1 MLSLFFK
8 SSTPQ
13 SITKVILI
21 PRNDD
26 NFIRE
31 GDVYELFYNKGIKGW
46 VSLGEQKGTKTEKL
60 YYQAPKNAVLWL
72 KNKTRGKEEQIF
84 LYQNN
89 RQIFPIFEEEKN
101 VSQNLN

>member
-1 MLSLFFK
+1 MMII
-8 SSTPQ
+8 SSE
-13 SITKVILI
+13 KVMYI
-21 PRNDD
+21 
-26 NFIRE
+26 
-31 GDVYELFYNKGIKGW
+31 ELFYNKGIKGW

-60 YYQAPKNAVLWL
+60 YYRAPKNTVLWL

-101 VSQNLN
+101 VSQKLN